1 MKLILAS
8 RNKKKIREMEA
19 LLAKYV
25 DDVRILSLDDVGF
38 EGDIEED
45 GTTFEENALIKARTA
60 MAAANGAGLADDR
73 IAAAQAAAIAD
84 DRIAAIADDRIAAV
98 ADDRIAAIADD
109 RIAAIADDRIA
120 AIADDSGL
128 AVDALNGAPGVYSAR
143 YAGGHGDDAA
153 NNALLLKNLADVP
166 AEARTARF
174 VCCIACVFPDGTS
187 FTVRGE
193 TEGLIIDHARGE
205 GGFGYDPYFYYQ
217 PYGKTFAELTADQK
231 NAISHRGKAVA
242 KLAEKMKTI

>member
-25 DDVRILSLDDVGF
+25 DDVRILSLDDIGF

-60 MAAANGAGLADDR
+60 MEASGNR
-73 IAAAQAAAIAD
+73 IAAAQA
-84 DRIAAIADDRIAAV
+84 
-98 ADDRIAAIADD
+98 
-109 RIAAIADDRIA
+109 A